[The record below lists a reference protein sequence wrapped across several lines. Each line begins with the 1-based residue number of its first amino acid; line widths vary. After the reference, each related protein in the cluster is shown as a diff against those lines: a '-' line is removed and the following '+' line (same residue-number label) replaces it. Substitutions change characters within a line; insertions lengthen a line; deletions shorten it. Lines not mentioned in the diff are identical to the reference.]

1 MGPLGVYE
9 AKAFVLNRRSRD
21 SVVAT
26 RVPWMNTDATTA
38 LECQLAESLTLVRR
52 PGHRP
57 GTFNTTARTPMAHPL
72 VRFVCF
78 CALGAMI
85 YAACRKYVVE
95 AVPLAMLVWGA
106 AGAKHFSRDLVDL
119 IPAIKRAGERAA
131 LEKWGG
137 RYYVF
142 DGSQIRFCLIDGTVW
157 VVEADVRKFI
167 VPPVTAREK
176 RLLGVHHAIIPGIK
190 QFGYSEHGLLRLL
203 TVRLQRRGG
212 ERESIKFLSWLRSE
226 AIPNVKRLPTSS
238 CT

>member
-1 MGPLGVYE
+1 
-9 AKAFVLNRRSRD
+9 
-21 SVVAT
+21 
-26 RVPWMNTDATTA
+26 
-38 LECQLAESLTLVRR
+38 
-52 PGHRP
+52 
-57 GTFNTTARTPMAHPL
+57 MAHPL

-78 CALGAMI
+78 CAVGAMI

-157 VVEADVRKFI
+157 IVEADVRKFI
-167 VPPVTAREK
+167 APPVTAREK
-176 RLLGVHHAIIPGIK
+176 RLLGAHHAIIPGIR